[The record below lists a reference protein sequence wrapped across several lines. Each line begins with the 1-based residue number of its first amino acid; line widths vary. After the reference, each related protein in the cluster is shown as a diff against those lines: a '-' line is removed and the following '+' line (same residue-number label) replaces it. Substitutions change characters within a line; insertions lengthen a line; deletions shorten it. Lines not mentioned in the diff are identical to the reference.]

1 MTTENQPTAA
11 DECRRATR
19 FPAQVD
25 CVGVKLYLAARVV
38 DESFT
43 GIGIEIREPAAFVV
57 GQIVTIDYNG
67 RPMPAIVR
75 RTEPREDGA
84 LLVGLEWQVPEAT

>member
-11 DECRRATR
+11 DERRRAKR

-57 GQIVTIDYNG
+57 GQIVTVDYNG

-75 RTEPREDGA
+75 RTETRDDGA
-84 LLVGLEWQVPEAT
+84 LMAGLEWQVPDVT